1 MEDKMKTDTNIPEFT
16 VFGGPLNRLGEK
28 LGLVRNNT
36 NSIRIGLVL
45 GLLTWIILM
54 FFTLLQGSMQK
65 TLTLAFLAGHVR
77 FLVVIPLF
85 FVCETWVAPRM
96 TEFVQNILN
105 SGLVSESE
113 RPVFDSVIRRIY
125 RLKNFWLVEGLLFLV
140 MFVLPHFGFTSVMS
154 GKTSN
159 AAWIFEQAGGIR
171 TLPNMFY
178 AWFCLPLFRFLLV
191 RWFWHLGLWWYFLYR
206 LKKLRLK
213 LIPIHSDGVGGL
225 GYLEVVHEHFTPLA
239 VAFSSLQA
247 ASFAEEIYSGTM
259 PFESLY
265 YLIPIAL
272 LFNLILFVGPL
283 FLFSTKLW
291 ICRVSGLNEYMVMAH
306 HYVDA
311 FDRTWVRD
319 ETVTGEKQLGT
330 GDIQSLADLT
340 NSINVIRGMRVVPA
354 SRRLIMAFT
363 ISVVLPFLPFAF
375 MKLNF
380 SELMLKLFERI
391 AG

>member
-1 MEDKMKTDTNIPEFT
+1 MKDGNSIPEFT
-16 VFGGPLNRLGEK
+16 VFGGPLNKLGVQ
-28 LGLVRNNT
+28 LGLVRDGT

-65 TLTLAFLAGHVR
+65 AFSLTFLAGHVR

-96 TEFVQNILN
+96 AEFVQNIIN
-105 SGLVSESE
+105 SGLVPESE
-113 RPVFDSVIRRIY
+113 RPVFDLVIRRINKM
-125 RLKNFWLVEGLLFLV
+125 KNFWLVEGLLFLI
-140 MFVLPHFGFTSVMS
+140 MFVLPHFGFNSGMS

-159 AAWIFEQAGGIR
+159 VAWIFEQAGGNL
-171 TLPNMFY
+171 TLPNVIY

-191 RWFWHLGLWWYFLYR
+191 RWIWHLGLWWFFLYR
-206 LKKLRLK
+206 LKKLRLR

-247 ASFAEEIYSGTM
+247 ASFAEEISSGTM

-265 YLIPIAL
+265 YLVPLVL
-272 LFNLILFVGPL
+272 LLNLIFFVGPL
-283 FLFSTKLW
+283 LLFSTKLW
-291 ICRVSGLNEYMVMAH
+291 LCRVNGLNEYMVMAH
-306 HYVDA
+306 HYVEA
-311 FDRTWVRD
+311 FDNTWIRD
-319 ETVTGEKQLGT
+319 KTVTGQSQLGAA
-330 GDIQSLADLT
+330 DIQSLADLT
-340 NSINVIRGMRVVPA
+340 NSINVIRGMKVVPA

-363 ISVVLPFLPFAF
+363 ISVVLPFLPFVF
-375 MKLNF
+375 MKFNF
-380 SELMLKLFERI
+380 NELMLKLFEKI

>member
-1 MEDKMKTDTNIPEFT
+1 MIEHNNIPDFT
-16 VFGGPLNRLGEK
+16 VFGGPLNKLGEK
-28 LGLVRNNT
+28 LGLVRKGT

-54 FFTLLQGSMQK
+54 FFTLLQGSIQK
-65 TLTLAFLAGHVR
+65 TLTLTFLAGHVR

-96 TEFVQNILN
+96 AEFVRNITN
-105 SGLVSESE
+105 SGLVPESE
-113 RPVFDSVIRRIY
+113 WPALDLVIRRINKM
-125 RLKNFWLVEGLLFLV
+125 KNFWLVEGLLFLI
-140 MFVLPHFGFTSVMS
+140 MFVLPHFGFSSVMS

-159 AAWIFEQAGGIR
+159 AAWIFEQAGGNL
-171 TLPNMFY
+171 TLPNVFY

-191 RWFWHLGLWWYFLYR
+191 RWIWHLGLWWFFLYR
-206 LKKLRLK
+206 LKKLRLR

-247 ASFAEEIYSGTM
+247 ASFAEEISSGTM

-265 YLIPIAL
+265 YLIPLVL
-272 LFNLILFVGPL
+272 LLNLIFFVGPL
-283 FLFSTKLW
+283 LLFSTKLW
-291 ICRVSGLNEYMVMAH
+291 LCRVNGLNEYMVMAH
-306 HYVDA
+306 HYVEA
-311 FDRTWVRD
+311 FDKTWIRD
-319 ETVTGEKQLGT
+319 KTVTGQSQLGT

-340 NSINVIRGMRVVPA
+340 NSINVIRGMKVVPA

-363 ISVVLPFLPFAF
+363 ISVVLPFLPFVF
-375 MKLNF
+375 MKFNF
-380 SELMLKLFERI
+380 NELMLKLLQKV